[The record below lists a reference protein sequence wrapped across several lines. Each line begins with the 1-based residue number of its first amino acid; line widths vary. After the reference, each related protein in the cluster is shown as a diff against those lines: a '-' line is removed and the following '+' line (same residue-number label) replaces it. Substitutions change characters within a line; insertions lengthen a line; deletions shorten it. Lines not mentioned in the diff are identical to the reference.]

1 MTPGTVGGRDRS
13 GVTTGTSLGQAHPGA
28 TAGTSGRREHPG
40 VTSTSSADRAAIVLE
55 EYSFWFKPA
64 AGEPEGPAALD
75 AVSFS
80 VEAGTLVLI
89 LGRSGSGKSTLALNL
104 VGIYPDYMGG
114 RNSGRVLIADPE
126 RGLIN
131 RRDLEAA
138 ERFRRV
144 NMLFQNPEDQIVTLT
159 VEEEVGFALE
169 NYLVEPAEIHRRID
183 DALDL
188 VGLAGFRPRSM
199 LELSGG
205 EKQRVALA
213 AMLALEPAVL
223 ILDEPTSNLDPAG
236 TADVLATIDRIRARS
251 GLTAIVI
258 EHEADEIFHRA
269 DAVLLVEDRGVRGPW
284 TPRQF
289 LDERGLEVRDEL
301 GLWIPQASEAALE
314 LRARGVNLDGGVP
327 LDGDE
332 LVAAAEPLVAS
343 VEPIGLDSTFP
354 VRDAA
359 PGGASPGQPDSA
371 SPGQPDSASPGQP
384 DSASP
389 GQPDSASPSR
399 PDAVS
404 TGQSGSRSL
413 GRLGS
418 VSTGRPDE
426 ARVGRPDTSRR
437 RSNAASSVIEVRD
450 VSFAYGERKVLDGV
464 SFAARRSELLAL
476 VGQNGSGKSTLASL
490 FNGIATPDSG
500 VVLVDGIPTTEYAFA
515 HLARR
520 VAHIFQVPE
529 KQFVRATVYD
539 EIAHGLRAL
548 GLAADEV
555 ERRTLDCLRTVRLL
569 ERRDASPYVLSH
581 GQKRRLSVAAMV
593 VGEPDVVI
601 LDEPTF
607 GQDHHQARN
616 LMELLRK
623 LADGGAAVVFITHDM
638 RLVAEYADRAV
649 VLCDGAVRF
658 EGMPQALFSTPG
670 VLARARLR
678 PPPVHEI
685 SARLLGEPVLTA
697 VALVER
703 VEAACRAAAP
713 HAESARGTPGLPA
726 SGTRTPDR

>member
-1 MTPGTVGGRDRS
+1 MTAAP
-13 GVTTGTSLGQAHPGA
+13 
-28 TAGTSGRREHPG
+28 
-40 VTSTSSADRAAIVLE
+40 SSERAALTLE

-75 AVSFS
+75 EVSFS
-80 VEAGTLVLI
+80 VEAGSLVLI

-114 RNSGRVLIADPE
+114 RNQGRVLIADPG
-126 RGLIN
+126 RGPIN
-131 RRDLEAA
+131 RRELAAA
-138 ERFRRV
+138 ERFRCV

-169 NYLVEPAEIHRRID
+169 NYLVEPQDIHRRID
-183 DALDL
+183 EALEL
-188 VGLAGFRPRSM
+188 VGLAGFRRRSM

-251 GLTAIVI
+251 GLTVLVI
-258 EHEADEIFHRA
+258 EHEVDEVFHRV
-269 DAVLLVEDRGVRGPW
+269 DTVLLVENRSVEGPW
-284 TPRQF
+284 TPREF
-289 LDERGLEVRDEL
+289 MERRGLEVRDDM
-301 GLWIPQASEAALE
+301 GLWIPQATEVALE
-314 LRARGVNLDGGVP
+314 LRARGLEFDGGMP
-327 LDGDE
+327 LIGDE
-332 LVAAAEPLVAS
+332 LIAAIEALGGDPRA
-343 VEPIGLDSTFP
+343 PTP
-354 VRDAA
+354 VMD
-359 PGGASPGQPDSA
+359 PGGATAGQDSPAP
-371 SPGQPDSASPGQP
+371 
-384 DSASP
+384 
-389 GQPDSASPSR
+389 
-399 PDAVS
+399 
-404 TGQSGSRSL
+404 T
-413 GRLGS
+413 GRLGVPS
-418 VSTGRPDE
+418 VGHADASDHAAG
-426 ARVGRPDTSRR
+426 
-437 RSNAASSVIEVRD
+437 AASTNDAASTKAESATVIEVRD
-450 VSFAYGERKVLDGV
+450 VSFAYGDHSVLNGV
-464 SFAARRSELLAL
+464 GLSAHRSELLAL

-490 FNGIATPDSG
+490 FNGIAVPDSG
-500 VVLVDGIPTTEYAFA
+500 VVLVDGISTTEYKFA

-548 GLAADEV
+548 GLAQDEV
-555 ERRTLDCLRTVRLL
+555 EQRTLDYLRAVRLL

-593 VGEPDVVI
+593 VDEPDVVV

-607 GQDHHQARN
+607 GQDYHQARN

-623 LADGGAAVVFITHDM
+623 LAAGGAAVVFITHDM
-638 RLVAEYADRAV
+638 RLVAEYADRTV
-649 VLCDGAVRF
+649 VLCDGAVTF
-658 EGMPQALFSTPG
+658 DGAPDELFAAPE

-685 SARLLGEPVLTA
+685 STRLLGEPLLTTA
-697 VALVER
+697 ALVER
-703 VEAACRAAAP
+703 IGAEFAAAP
-713 HAESARGTPGLPA
+713 APRRPRDADNSRARKRGAAVPPNRPDAPTRDAGNSRARKPGAAVPPNRPDAPTRDADNSRARNRGTPG
-726 SGTRTPDR
+726 GTGKRDAPGGTK